1 MSVRTNT
8 IKTTPY
14 AHGLVAINRLT
25 AVLAAG
31 MKNMHAAPAPT
42 DVKRADGP
50 IQNRKATVR
59 VEIKKNTPPHLYH
72 QDSTDSEHSHH
83 PGDPEVEAAQ
93 RNSAGNARHQD
104 STDSEDN
111 DYASP
116 DDSEDEG
123 EEEED
128 DSSRTRVPRGSRWW
142 DQYNRSDE
150 DKEEYG
156 TYEHVRGG
164 SKLPELT
171 AEEKARASLSLVIDR
186 TLLAAKRATKS
197 AKEAFDASPYG
208 DGIHFKWYDYKPGSK
223 LYYKGK
229 AAYDAESDA
238 ANVVK
243 TTNLTN
249 ARKLMNAAELAA
261 EIAAL
266 DTMPKGYLSR
276 TPEEKAEYKEVKKG
290 LMAAA
295 AKKRAALKKK
305 EKAAL
310 AKKEKEDAKK
320 AEKEKK
326 ERYAEARQNT
336 VNDMASVEDA
346 KEELAAARAE
356 QDAMMAEYL
365 AQAAEAD
372 ERSPKQVYEESMKS

>member
-93 RNSAGNARHQD
+93 RNRVDDARHHYF
-104 STDSEDN
+104 SDSEEI
-111 DYASP
+111 DYASET
-116 DDSEDEG
+116 EDEG

-186 TLLAAKRATKS
+186 TLLAAKRATNS
-197 AKEAFDASPYG
+197 AKEAFDASS
-208 DGIHFKWYDYKPGSK
+208 DGGGKWFDYPGSA

-229 AAYDAESDA
+229 AANDAESAA

-249 ARKLMNAAELAA
+249 ARKFMNAAELAA